1 MSNPQDDPQTGE
13 FSNAGRTGWRWS
25 DTLWFAL
32 LVLVGYGPLAIVA
45 LALRGCGQ

>member
-1 MSNPQDDPQTGE
+1 MSNAQDDPDRGE
-13 FSNAGRTGWRWS
+13 FSNVGRDGWNWRCV
-25 DTLWFAL
+25 LWFAL